1 MALSFEEKKRRL
13 EAGGWK
19 MGNAEDFLGLSPAES
34 EYIDVKLALSRAI
47 KKIRSDR
54 NLTQIQT
61 AKILKTSQSRVVK
74 MEKGD
79 ASVSADLLLRAV
91 FSLGLTKEKLIRIL
105 S

>member
-1 MALSFEEKKRRL
+1 MTFEEKKKRL

-34 EYIDVKLALSRAI
+34 EYIDVKLALSR
-47 KKIRSDR
+47 KLKEVRSQK
-54 NLTQIQT
+54 NLSQIEA
-61 AKILKTSQSRVVK
+61 AKILKTSQSRIVK

-79 ASVSADLLLRAV
+79 ASVSTDLLLKGL
-91 FSLGLTKEKLIRIL
+91 FSLGVKKKNLAKIL